1 MEEEKNGADKFMGI
15 DKFITE
21 LIGYHEQIK
30 QLKASEVR
38 YKELAGTLGETLK
51 KYQAIVDHLPLKFFL
66 KDKNLSYLF
75 GSESYARSLGIAPQ
89 EISGKTDHDFYP
101 SEVAEQRLNDDR
113 MFLEKGAPEEKE
125 ERYLRDGKE
134 KSEKLVKYPVKNEAG
149 EIVGIAGISW
159 DVSEKREKEEELD
172 RRDKEFAALKKEKE
186 EELDRRDKELAIIL
200 EARKAQL
207 EEIQEKFQWEQAER
221 QRLEERLKNVEALF
235 PILFENTGTA
245 VAMIKEN
252 KIISRVNREFEELS
266 GYSRAEV
273 EGTKNWGEFIQ
284 NGYLQDMG
292 EPAGSPSMNS
302 PDPGMPVFKFA
313 GRQNEEKTVS
323 MTAAR
328 IPDTGSVLVS
338 LKDITNYKKT
348 REELNRIMT
357 QVRQLMV
364 EMEKAAKDLHG

>member
-1 MEEEKNGADKFMGI
+1 MEEEKNGADKFMSI

-30 QLKASEVR
+30 QLKASEVH
-38 YKELAGTLGETLK
+38 YKELAGNLGETLK

-75 GSESYARSLGIAPQ
+75 GSESYSRFLGIAPQ

-134 KSEKLVKYPVKNEAG
+134 KIEKVVKYPIKNEAG
-149 EIVGIAGISW
+149 EIVGIVGISW
-159 DVSEKREKEEELD
+159 DVSEKKEKEEELERKD
-172 RRDKEFAALKKEKE
+172 RELAALKKEKE
-186 EELDRRDKELAIIL
+186 EEMERRDKELALLL

-207 EEIQEKFQWEQAER
+207 KEIQEKFQWEQAER
-221 QRLEERLKNVEALF
+221 QRLEERLKNLEALF

-245 VAMIKEN
+245 VAMIEEN
-252 KIISRVNREFEELS
+252 RIISRVNREFEKLS

-302 PDPGMPVFKFA
+302 PDPGMPVFKFV

-323 MTAAR
+323 MTVAR

-338 LKDITNYKKT
+338 LKDITNYYKA

-357 QVRQLMV
+357 QFRQMMV
-364 EMEKAAKDLHG
+364 EMEKAAKDLPG